1 MISLGYSVFL
11 VITKISGT
19 KEKPGTGTKEK
30 PGTEPNSNT
39 IIHAWF
45 ECMAASPPMSTVGGL
60 QGILSCMLFRNTVY
74 GVCSCTTITAISI
87 LTLTLTGNRCV
98 NRKSV
103 YQYEIIN
110 LLSTKP

>member
-11 VITKISGT
+11 EITKISGT
-19 KEKPGTGTKEK
+19 KEKPGTWTKEK

-74 GVCSCTTITAISI
+74 GVWCMFMYNNNCYFY
-87 LTLTLTGNRCV
+87 LNPNV
-98 NRKSV
+98 NVNGKSV
-103 YQYEIIN
+103 C
-110 LLSTKP
+110 